1 MFLKTTVSRCGG
13 GAGSDPSQPHRSS
26 TVYVYF
32 IWNDVVGAL
41 AVWAVVCL
49 GSWKAARAT
58 DVQLLPALVL
68 HVCRTLTGICQYRV
82 RAWSLWSFSKDVDSQ
97 KPRP

>member
-1 MFLKTTVSRCGG
+1 M
-13 GAGSDPSQPHRSS
+13 GSQYGLNELYTPPKDTGVTAQ
-26 TVYVYF
+26 YVYF